1 MATKTRE
8 VVTAGRLN
16 TLLHNLKT
24 AKKQGVETTGNA
36 SWGGAGVT
44 PSNFYLKPGDM
55 SRDEV
60 YAQAGDG
67 LLIIEVNG
75 LHAGAN
81 QISGDF
87 SLGAKGYV
95 IREGRV
101 AEAVNQITVA
111 GNFFQMLKD
120 IEAVGSD
127 LEMMQSIGAPT
138 TLIKS
143 LKVAG

>member
-1 MATKTRE
+1 M
-8 VVTAGRLN
+8 
-16 TLLHNLKT
+16 
-24 AKKQGVETTGNA
+24 
-36 SWGGAGVT
+36 T
-44 PSNFYLKPGDM
+44 PSNFYLKPGDLT
-55 SRDEV
+55 RDEV

-95 IREGRV
+95 IRDGKV